1 MTDREEAQPE
11 PTPESSVEVP
21 EGSSGPYQNLWVP
34 LVLVPAGIVL
44 VVLGILAFVGG
55 ITGEEKSLGQNL
67 EVVMHGG
74 ANEREQAIFSMVRQL
89 EENRAARLEGR
100 ELPWPIDATFVDDL
114 QSAWASLAPE
124 DVNARLVVA
133 TTLSQLDESEGVEKL
148 LELLEIPD
156 ELDAKGEVR
165 FTALA
170 HLGATGDP
178 ASRDGIL
185 AFLEHPDAGLRSIAA
200 ISLQKIPGEVTLKA
214 LSGALSDPD
223 FEVRANAALS
233 LSELGDPSGV
243 RMIRDLLEQATY
255 EEQAAADP
263 EGRKFA
269 RGVGVSQGRAAA
281 VRALGALRLDEDKS
295 RLVALAES
303 EPDLTVREAA
313 MRAIAAWDA
322 ASE

>member
-1 MTDREEAQPE
+1 MSDREEPQTEAPPE
-11 PTPESSVEVP
+11 TPAR
-21 EGSSGPYQNLWVP
+21 GPYQNLWVP

-67 EVVMHGG
+67 EVVLHGG

-100 ELPWPIDATFVDDL
+100 ELPWPIDATFLDDL
-114 QSAWASLAPE
+114 RSAWTRLAPE

-133 TTLSQLDESEGVEKL
+133 TTLSQLDEDEGVEKL
-148 LELLEIPD
+148 LELLELPD
-156 ELDAKGEVR
+156 ELDRKGEVR

-178 ASRDGIL
+178 AARDGIL
-185 AFLEHPDAGLRSIAA
+185 AFLDHPDPGLRSIAA
-200 ISLQKIPGEVTLKA
+200 ISLQKIPGEVTLSA
-214 LSGALSDPD
+214 LSGALGDSS

-233 LSELGDPSGV
+233 LSELGDASGV
-243 RMIRDLLEQATY
+243 VLIRDLLEQATY

-269 RGVGVSQGRAAA
+269 RGVGVSEGRAAA
-281 VRALGALRLDEDKS
+281 VRALGALRLDEDRA
-295 RLVALAES
+295 RLEALADD

-313 MRAIAAWDA
+313 MRALAAWDA